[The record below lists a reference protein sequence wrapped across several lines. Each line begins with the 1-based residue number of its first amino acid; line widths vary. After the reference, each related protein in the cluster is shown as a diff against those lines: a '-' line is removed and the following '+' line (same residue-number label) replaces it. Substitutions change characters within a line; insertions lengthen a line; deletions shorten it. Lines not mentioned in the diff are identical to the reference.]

1 MRGLK
6 QKITEERGRLCL
18 MLHARPI
25 AEKGRCLQM
34 LLALRLVRSSP
45 ADLDAQLSV

>member
-25 AEKGRCLQM
+25 AEKSGSHA
-34 LLALRLVRSSP
+34 LALHLVRSSP
-45 ADLDAQLSV
+45 AGLDVQLSV